1 MKISQVFKDFKGEK
15 RDQVE
20 RRGVRRW
27 ERGAKKVAL
36 QTSLAIC
43 RYPGITGLY
52 PGPPKK
58 GGLGLG
64 PTRNRPDQNLLLLL
78 LLLNHFSRVRLF
90 ETLWTAAYQAPPSLG
105 FFRQEYWSGVPL
117 PSPSLLLYKQ
127 NPPLCLRH
135 CYHVGNGN
143 HSYIFAWEIPWTKEP
158 GRLQS
163 LGSCTAVHN

>member
-117 PSPSLLLYKQ
+117 PSPKSKSETRPKQ
-127 NPPLCLRH
+127 NQNSNSWP
-135 CYHVGNGN
+135 
-143 HSYIFAWEIPWTKEP
+143 S
-158 GRLQS
+158 
-163 LGSCTAVHN
+163 